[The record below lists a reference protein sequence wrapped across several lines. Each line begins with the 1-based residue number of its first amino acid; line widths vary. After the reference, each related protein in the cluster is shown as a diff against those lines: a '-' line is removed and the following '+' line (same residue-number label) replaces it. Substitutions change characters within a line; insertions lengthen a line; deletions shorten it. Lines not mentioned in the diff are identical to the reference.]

1 MNFIVECGLLKD
13 MDASVNLELLG
24 KRGKTNREKNIF
36 GGKEYVVIAFL
47 LIVVAG
53 ATIIVTYLSRE
64 DNNFASRGATC
75 RPKFDYKWILYDND
89 TVGTVYEI
97 LLESFRDSSRKTAEK
112 RAIVAGEG
120 IGDLNGTYFSLS

>member
-1 MNFIVECGLLKD
+1 
-13 MDASVNLELLG
+13 MDVNVNHELIG
-24 KRGKTNREKNIF
+24 KREKTNKEKNIF
-36 GGKEYVVIAFL
+36 ERKKYVVIAFL

-53 ATIIVTYLSRE
+53 TIVIVVIVTNLSKG

-75 RPKFDYKWILYDND
+75 RPKFDYKRKLYDYD

-112 RAIVAGEG
+112 RASEAGEG
-120 IGDLNGTYFSLS
+120 IGDLNGIYFSLS